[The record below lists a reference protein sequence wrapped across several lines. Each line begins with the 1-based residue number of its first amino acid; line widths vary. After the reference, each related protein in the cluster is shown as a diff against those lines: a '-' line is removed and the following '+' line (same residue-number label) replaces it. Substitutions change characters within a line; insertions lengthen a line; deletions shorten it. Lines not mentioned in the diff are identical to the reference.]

1 MTLVLVI
8 SQKVTPYPV
17 SPPAKMASTGIL
29 LALPALPVT
38 KLVLHV
44 LVAPVLIAPLVQKA
58 FSIALLPPP
67 AVNAAMG

>member
-1 MTLVLVI
+1 
-8 SQKVTPYPV
+8 
-17 SPPAKMASTGIL
+17 MASTGIL